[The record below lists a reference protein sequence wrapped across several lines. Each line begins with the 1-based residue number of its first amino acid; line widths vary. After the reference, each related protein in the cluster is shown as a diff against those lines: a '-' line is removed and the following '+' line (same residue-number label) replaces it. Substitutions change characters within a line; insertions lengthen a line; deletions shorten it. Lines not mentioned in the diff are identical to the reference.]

1 MADSLALAVL
11 ENLVHLNSSRLP
23 CRLRGDWGCNPK
35 QREDPLARTIPGDR
49 GDLNSQTI
57 GDRWIESGRSAV
69 LRVPSVVIRSEFIYL
84 LNPRH
89 QDFANIVTEIAVPFT
104 FDERLFQTF
113 R

>member
-1 MADSLALAVL
+1 MADSVALAVL
-11 ENLVHLNSSRLP
+11 ENLVHLTRQDFPVGYVVIGAVIPNSMRILSQDHF
-23 CRLRGDWGCNPK
+23 RGI
-35 QREDPLARTIPGDR
+35 E

-57 GDRWIESGRSAV
+57 GDRWIETGRSAV

-104 FDERLFQTF
+104 FDERLF